1 MASLTN
7 QKLSCLNSVKRSE
20 EGTRPKTVR
29 QPAVILFEYIG
40 DRSGST
46 SSIFQAQMEG
56 LQKCVDDRRE
66 DSKKTNAKC
75 YVSITTFDDESM
87 TYTKKWSLDSG
98 DYADIENIPAELDT
112 REMLQ
117 PRGCTCLV
125 DTAYERAVA
134 FEKKLKEI
142 HDSLKGTENEKVVAV
157 FALSTDGLD
166 NASTKHTIQD
176 LNKVILRLR
185 KSGAEMMFL
194 AANQDA
200 IATGT
205 TFGFAPTH
213 AMTFGAT
220 PEAANSAFKSLSQLT
235 RDSSDGTVAP
245 GASSGF
251 SESMRQSSAPVV
263 SRRGRRPGDIRMMPP
278 RSLRMSTCVP
288 YSPDEDSDD
297 DEDSQ
302 VGSNVQSRNL
312 RRVMFK
318 SPPTLKRQ
326 NNTPPSLFRQ

>member
-7 QKLSCLNSVKRSE
+7 QKLSCLSSVKRSE
-20 EGTRPKTVR
+20 NGTRPKTVR

-66 DSKKTNAKC
+66 DAKKTNAKC

-245 GASSGF
+245 GASPGF
-251 SESMRQSSAPVV
+251 SASMRQSSAPVV

>member
-1 MASLTN
+1 
-7 QKLSCLNSVKRSE
+7 
-20 EGTRPKTVR
+20 
-29 QPAVILFEYIG
+29 
-40 DRSGST
+40 
-46 SSIFQAQMEG
+46 MEG

-66 DSKKTNAKC
+66 DAKKTNAKC
-75 YVSITTFDDESM
+75 YVSITTFDDESL
-87 TYTKKWSLDSG
+87 TYTQKWSLDSG

-112 REMLQ
+112 SEMLQ
-117 PRGCTCLV
+117 PRGCTRLV

-251 SESMRQSSAPVV
+251 SESMRHSESAPVV
-263 SRRGRRPGDIRMMPP
+263 SRRGRQPGDIRMMPP

-288 YSPDEDSDD
+288 YSPDEDSDE

-302 VGSNVQSRNL
+302 VGSDVQSRNL
-312 RRVMFK
+312 RRVMFQ

-326 NNTPPSLFRQ
+326 NNTPTSLFRQ

>member
-1 MASLTN
+1 M
-7 QKLSCLNSVKRSE
+7 
-20 EGTRPKTVR
+20 
-29 QPAVILFEYIG
+29 
-40 DRSGST
+40 
-46 SSIFQAQMEG
+46 
-56 LQKCVDDRRE
+56 
-66 DSKKTNAKC
+66 
-75 YVSITTFDDESM
+75 
-87 TYTKKWSLDSG
+87 
-98 DYADIENIPAELDT
+98 
-112 REMLQ
+112 
-117 PRGCTCLV
+117 
-125 DTAYERAVA
+125 
-134 FEKKLKEI
+134 
-142 HDSLKGTENEKVVAV
+142 
-157 FALSTDGLD
+157 
-166 NASTKHTIQD
+166 
-176 LNKVILRLR
+176 R

-263 SRRGRRPGDIRMMPP
+263 SRRGRQPGNIRMMPP

-288 YSPDEDSDD
+288 YSPDADSDE

-302 VGSNVQSRNL
+302 VGSDVQSRNL
-312 RRVMFK
+312 RRVMFQ

-326 NNTPPSLFRQ
+326 NNTPTSLFRQ